1 MAGCPPC
8 QGFSSLRKKNKKR
21 SSKIQGT
28 ILSWNIIEWVKEL
41 QPICIMLENVPGIEN
56 YTLFKRVFSQLKK
69 LGYHPQYRVVNVA
82 DYGVPQRRKRLVMT
96 AHFLAISLF
105 QMEIQLFEPSEITLE
120 ILRASK
126 KQPTLFTVDTLT
138 ILIRLWKGYGSHL
151 SMGAA
156 DVICL
161 MHILLNVTAR
171 KALDSMMYMVDF
183 DGMMFP
189 QQLREDA

>member
-1 MAGCPPC
+1 
-8 QGFSSLRKKNKKR
+8 
-21 SSKIQGT
+21 
-28 ILSWNIIEWVKEL
+28 
-41 QPICIMLENVPGIEN
+41 
-56 YTLFKRVFSQLKK
+56 
-69 LGYHPQYRVVNVA
+69 
-82 DYGVPQRRKRLVMT
+82 
-96 AHFLAISLF
+96 
-105 QMEIQLFEPSEITLE
+105 MEIQLFEPSEITLE

-151 SMGAA
+151 SMEAA